1 MSNGESVTANR
12 EVPINETDSLYT
24 FRPRRNHNR
33 NNLDSSSS
41 DSEEETPDDGA
52 AKRRG
57 GRYQED
63 PVNKLR
69 RLKLECLELQRQLE
83 TKVDEGSAVESAD
96 MDVSKGPVE
105 SGGRADG
112 KRRSKPKPDTQTMLV
127 QLLELRTGLETAEQ
141 STALQRTTPI
151 IDQKKMKEREDASKS
166 LLSELGSKRE
176 APVLSTSSGQGL
188 QPDTKVDHDD
198 LKSASEMDKR
208 LDALEK
214 RIGAGI
220 DHASTVG
227 LSSRNDK

>member
-1 MSNGESVTANR
+1 V
-12 EVPINETDSLYT
+12 
-24 FRPRRNHNR
+24 
-33 NNLDSSSS
+33 
-41 DSEEETPDDGA
+41 
-52 AKRRG
+52 AKHRG

-83 TKVDEGSAVESAD
+83 TKVDEGQAGEPTD
-96 MDVSKGPVE
+96 GDVGKDKVE

-112 KRRSKPKPDTQTMLV
+112 RRRPKAKPDTQAMLV
-127 QLLELRTGLETAEQ
+127 QLLELRTGLETTEQ

-151 IDQKKMKEREDASKS
+151 IDSKKMRDREASSKT
-166 LLSELGSKRE
+166 LLSELGTKRE
-176 APVLSTSSGQGL
+176 APAMSNGSEHSL

-198 LKSASEMDKR
+198 LESVSEMDKR

-220 DHASTVG
+220 DHASTVC
-227 LSSRNDK
+227 LSLTEDT